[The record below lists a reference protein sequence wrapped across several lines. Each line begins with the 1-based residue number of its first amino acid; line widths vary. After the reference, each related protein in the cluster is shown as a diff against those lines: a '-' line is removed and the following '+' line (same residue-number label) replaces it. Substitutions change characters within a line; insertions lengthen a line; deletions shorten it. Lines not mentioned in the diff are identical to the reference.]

1 MISMKN
7 ELVAIPVFQDRISP
21 LLDVANRFV
30 IFEIV
35 DNEISQKMI
44 VNVHADCERLRIE
57 KLKELG
63 VSVIIGSAVSGF
75 VSHVISEIGMRLISW
90 VNGEI
95 DDVIDLYIKD
105 ALNPSNSEA
114 SACGHGMG
122 RGRCTGKNRRKRV
135 YKNKINEEKNE
146 NSDNK

>member
-35 DNEISQKMI
+35 DNEISQKM
-44 VNVHADCERLRIE
+44 VVFVHDDCERLRIE

-63 VSVIIGSAVSGF
+63 VPEGTVLLQYEPVERTIQV
-75 VSHVISEIGMRLISW
+75 
-90 VNGEI
+90 
-95 DDVIDLYIKD
+95 K
-105 ALNPSNSEA
+105 
-114 SACGHGMG
+114 
-122 RGRCTGKNRRKRV
+122 
-135 YKNKINEEKNE
+135 
-146 NSDNK
+146 